1 LDRIK
6 SAYEMAM
13 ERFKERK
20 EVPPEE
26 IEKMEYSTIGKTL
39 AAKFL
44 WEKEF
49 EFLKEINKQPDK
61 IKCHILAG
69 AQEVFLNNI
78 QMPTDKA
85 ALETTKKALEG
96 MFIIKS
102 NKDTLKEISGQM
114 EHLFNYYEKTIE
126 QAFGQFKD
134 SFSAKMSASMKSI
147 EQKVGGKVKIDP
159 EKYPGFREEWMRA
172 VSNLNDQYN
181 NLLAEQKEKI
191 KKIK

>member
-1 LDRIK
+1 
-6 SAYEMAM
+6 MAM

-26 IEKMEYSTIGKTL
+26 IEKMEYATIGKTM

-49 EFLKEINKQPDK
+49 DFLKEINKHPDK
-61 IKCHILAG
+61 IKGHIFAG

-85 ALETTKKALEG
+85 TLETTKKALEG
-96 MFIIKS
+96 MFVIKS
-102 NKDTLKEISGQM
+102 NKDSLKEISGQM

-147 EQKVGGKVKIDP
+147 EQKAGGKVKIDP

-172 VSNLNDQYN
+172 VSNLNEQYN
-181 NLLAEQKEKI
+181 NLLTEQKEKM